1 MPCLVSFDTSKS
13 SSVKTSSSYL
23 NQVPDKDMPFSIK
36 ILLINNPFVARLTV
50 TSMYGAIDP
59 NMELYSLA
67 DL

>member
-1 MPCLVSFDTSKS
+1 MPCLVSFGSKS